1 MTVGGVSLSGR
12 GLRLTLS
19 RQRQSGV
26 TRLTTHVFRRSRVSR
41 SSVGHHYRPIN
52 EPCRPIKQ
60 LSLEKRQD
68 GWRQVLALSGLR
80 DCRGRRSSQGPLLV
94 AGGSSLP
101 FRTARELQ
109 PSRTCWARLKR
120 QADSPL
126 RSSCAAAQA
135 TSSPWSG
142 GTRLVRA
149 VTKGGRAAIRVGR
162 GLRLRQRW
170 HRPLP
175 PHLFCMPACKR
186 RLPR

>member
-1 MTVGGVSLSGR
+1 VARPRGERDGTHAVVARSDTTTDQSMDLADQSSNYPLKNGR
-12 GLRLTLS
+12 MEAGS
-19 RQRQSGV
+19 R
-26 TRLTTHVFRRSRVSR
+26 
-41 SSVGHHYRPIN
+41 P
-52 EPCRPIKQ
+52 
-60 LSLEKRQD
+60 
-68 GWRQVLALSGLR
+68 LR

-142 GTRLVRA
+142 TRLVRA
-149 VTKGGRAAIRVGR
+149 VFVLSNGPIHGNGTPVRSMQACAPCCASLHVLHPHRSVCSILRTAAHRLTCSPRRSKESSTVGV
-162 GLRLRQRW
+162 LR
-170 HRPLP
+170 
-175 PHLFCMPACKR
+175 
-186 RLPR
+186 